1 MASRSTIYRQR
12 LKDENP
18 QKYQEYLDKQKAK
31 SKEYREKLN
40 KQLGKRHPNQ
50 NAINKKEQM
59 LALQRERQKRYR
71 ENQKQNRNRTLSKLQ
86 VVFTPKTT
94 SRNKKEYNRLMK
106 EKQRSNMTR
115 QKIAWVRKKRQRTES

>member
-59 LALQRERQKRYR
+59 LALQRERQKGT
-71 ENQKQNRNRTLSKLQ
+71 EKIRNRIEIEHYQNYK
-86 VVFTPKTT
+86 
-94 SRNKKEYNRLMK
+94 
-106 EKQRSNMTR
+106 
-115 QKIAWVRKKRQRTES
+115 